1 MAVYLPNL
9 DITVPSQGNRSWYDE
24 FVALMTA
31 LDDAVSADTYMVPA
45 SAQHVEAS
53 MAALFDDLYSRY
65 YTLATTT
72 PTDVMV
78 GADSIAAGGVQVI
91 ARI

>member
-9 DITVPSQGNRSWYDE
+9 DITIPSQGNRSWYDE

-31 LDDAVSADTYMVPA
+31 LDDAVSADTYIVPA
-45 SAQHVEAS
+45 SSQHVEAS

-65 YTLATTT
+65 YILATTV
-72 PTDVMV
+72 PHDVMQ
-78 GADSIAAGGVQVI
+78 GADSIEAGGVQVI